1 VPLPLE
7 QARWI
12 AQQLGAQ
19 PAVVA
24 VALAGSRA
32 AGANDPAS
40 DFDLYVYAAAEVP
53 VAFRRT
59 LAAPDA
65 EIDNRFWEPGD
76 EWIDLAA
83 GAHFDVMFRSPAW
96 IEDQL
101 DRVLVRHE
109 ASIGYSTCFWYN
121 VLHSEALYDPQGW
134 YHRLQERARVP
145 YPEELQRAIV
155 AKNWPILR
163 KNQSSYRRQT
173 ELALQ
178 RGDAVSVQ
186 HRTTALLASYFDI
199 WFALAREPHP
209 GEKRLLQ
216 RLTEAE
222 AALVRAVIDSPP
234 DQLLS
239 RLDALLDALDAR
251 LHLIKKFPQPV

>member
-1 VPLPLE
+1 VPDPIE
-7 QARWI
+7 RVRRI
-12 AQQLGAQ
+12 AERLGQ
-19 PAVVA
+19 YPSVTA

-32 AGANDPAS
+32 ASTNDPHS
-40 DFDLYVYAAAEVP
+40 DFDLYVYATAEVP
-53 VAFRRT
+53 VEFRRS
-59 LAAPDA
+59 LAGPDA

-76 EWIDLAA
+76 EWIDAIT
-83 GAHFDVMFRSPAW
+83 GAHVDVMYRSPSW

-134 YHRLQERARVP
+134 YRQLQERARVP
-145 YPEELQRAIV
+145 YPEALQHAIV

-163 KNQSSYRRQT
+163 KNQSSYRRQIA
-173 ELALQ
+173 LALA

-186 HRTTALLASYFDI
+186 HRTTAVLASYFDI
-199 WFALAREPHP
+199 WFALARQPHP

-216 RLTEAE
+216 HLPQPEAT
-222 AALVRAVIDSPP
+222 LVRAVIDAPP
-234 DQLLS
+234 DQLLT
-239 RLDALLDALDAR
+239 RLETLLTALSS
-251 LHLIKKFPQPV
+251 

>member
-1 VPLPLE
+1 MPDPLE
-7 QARWI
+7 HIRRIVERFGQH
-12 AQQLGAQ
+12 

-32 AGANDPAS
+32 ASSNDTAS
-40 DFDLYVYAAAEVP
+40 DFDLYVYATAEVP
-53 VAFRRT
+53 VEFRRT
-59 LAAPDA
+59 LAGPDA

-76 EWIDLAA
+76 EWIDANS
-83 GAHFDVMFRSPAW
+83 GAHLDVMYRSPAW

-121 VLHSEALYDPQGW
+121 MLHSEALYDPHGW
-134 YHRLQERARVP
+134 YRQLQERARVP
-145 YPEELQRAIV
+145 YPEALQRAIV

-163 KNQSSYRRQT
+163 KNQSSYRKQI
-173 ELALQ
+173 ELALA
-178 RGDAVSVQ
+178 RGDAVSIQ
-186 HRTTALLASYFDI
+186 HRTTAVLASCFDA
-199 WFALAREPHP
+199 WFALAQQPHP

-216 RLTEAE
+216 YLPEPEAM
-222 AALVRAVIDSPP
+222 LVRAVINARP

-239 RLDALLDALDAR
+239 CVDNLLDALDSQ
-251 LHLIKKFPQPV
+251 LHLIKKNS